1 MLRPHGHLAMT
12 AAFRTPLGRR
22 VSTWLNG
29 RRRLQIGAL
38 AGGPALWMV
47 VLYVGSLASL
57 FLTSMYRLSDDG
69 SRIEHVL
76 GSDNYRELLDKS
88 VYLDV
93 ALRTIKIAVVVTLID
108 IVLALPIAFYMA
120 KMARS
125 RWRGLLVAAVL
136 VPLWGSYLVKAF
148 AWRSILGGGGALD
161 AIWST
166 LSPGYGQVALVIVL
180 AYLWLPF
187 MIIPVYSGLERLP
200 DSLLDASSDLGARF
214 GFTFRRVVV
223 PMLIPSIVAG
233 SVFTFSLSLGDYI
246 AVNLVGG
253 KTQMIGSIVSSNF
266 ASNLPLAAAYAV
278 VPVAIMVV
286 YLVGIRRTG
295 ALENL

>member
-1 MLRPHGHLAMT
+1 MLRPHGWLAMT
-12 AAFRTPLGRR
+12 AAVRTSLGRR

-38 AGGPALWMV
+38 AGGPALWMA

-57 FLTSMYRLSDDG
+57 FITSMYRLSDDG
-69 SRIEHVL
+69 SRIEHVV
-76 GSDNYRELLDKS
+76 GTDNYRELLDKS

-93 ALRTIKIAVVVTLID
+93 ALRTVKIAVAVTLID

-125 RWRGLLVAAVL
+125 RWRGLLIAAVL

-161 AIWST
+161 AIWSS
-166 LSPGYGQVALVIVL
+166 LSPGYGQIALVIVL

-187 MIIPVYSGLERLP
+187 MIIPIYSGLERLP

-214 GFTFRRVVV
+214 GFTFRQVVV

-253 KTQMIGSIVSSNF
+253 RTQMIGSIVSSNF
-266 ASNLPLAAAYAV
+266 ASNLPLAAAYAI

>member
-1 MLRPHGHLAMT
+1 MT
-12 AAFRTPLGRR
+12 TAVRTSLGRR
-22 VSTWLNG
+22 LSTWLNG

-57 FLTSMYRLSDDG
+57 FLTSMYRLSYDG
-69 SRIEHVL
+69 SRVDHVV
-76 GSDNYRELLDKS
+76 GSDNYRELFDKS

-93 ALRTIKIAVVVTLID
+93 ALRTIKIAVAVTLID

-148 AWRSILGGGGALD
+148 AWRSILGTPGGALD
-161 AIWST
+161 AIWSA
-166 LSPGYGQVALVIVL
+166 LSPGYGQAALVIVL